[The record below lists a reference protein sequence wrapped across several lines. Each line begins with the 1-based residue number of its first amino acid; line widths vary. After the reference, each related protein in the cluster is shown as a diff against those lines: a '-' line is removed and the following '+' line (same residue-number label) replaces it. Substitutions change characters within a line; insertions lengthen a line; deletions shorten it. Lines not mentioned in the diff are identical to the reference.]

1 MTDMIHKSPH
11 TIGRVLRSAQSP
23 WFVTILIL
31 IGFLIVEGLPQFGPV
46 TAVPGL
52 HFGELAVWLTNS
64 LGIKTLNGWEPLMFW
79 LEALTGTLPYIV
91 GAVALIA
98 SLKATGAEAFIA
110 RAFQG
115 NQVQMIFAAALFGG
129 LAPFCSC
136 EVIPF
141 IAALLAM
148 RVPLAPVMAF
158 WLSSPLI
165 DPPTLLITASA
176 LGWTFAIAKAVG
188 AVALGLFGG
197 FAMKLAVD
205 SGLFANPLKDYKQSG
220 CGCGPSPFDG
230 TPVWQFWQHADRR
243 ALFGTEAISN
253 ARFLIKWLA
262 LAYAIEALLVFYM
275 PADVIA
281 GLVGGEGLAPIALGA
296 LVGMP
301 AYLNSYAAP
310 PTVAGLMEQGMG
322 AGAAMSFILAGAVS
336 SIPAATAVWS
346 LVRLPVFVSYLG
358 LGIIGAMLGG
368 LLYQFIV

>member
-1 MTDMIHKSPH
+1 MISLGHQLPNNLGH
-11 TIGRVLRSAQSP
+11 LWRSVRTP
-23 WFVTILIL
+23 WAITALIL
-31 IGFLIVEGLPQFGPV
+31 LGLVALEGLPQFGPSL
-46 TAVPGL
+46 AGSGP
-52 HFGELAVWLTNS
+52 HFGPLATWLTAN
-64 LGIKTLNGWEPLMFW
+64 LGIQTLNGWEQLMFW

-98 SLKATGAEAFIA
+98 SLKATGAEAIIA

-115 NQVQMIFAAALFGG
+115 NQIQMIFAAALFGG

-141 IAALLAM
+141 VAALLAM

-176 LGWTFAIAKAVG
+176 LGWTFAIAKAIG

-197 FAMKLAVD
+197 FAIKIAVD
-205 SGLFANPLKDYKQSG
+205 TGLFANPLKDYKQSG

-230 TPVWQFWQHADRR
+230 TPVWRFWRQADRR
-243 ALFGTEAISN
+243 ALFRAEALSN

-262 LAYAIEALLVFYM
+262 LAYAIETLLVFYM

-281 GLVGGEGLAPIALGA
+281 GLVGGEGLVPIALGA

-310 PTVAGLMEQGMG
+310 PTVAGLMAQGMG

-346 LVRLPVFVSYLG
+346 LVRIPVFISYLA
-358 LGIIGAMLGG
+358 LGIVGAMLGG
-368 LLYQFIV
+368 FLYEILI